1 MNPIE
6 NLLDD
11 HRHIMA
17 VLEAMD
23 WAVMGGVAGQRDL
36 PLFERALRFIETFAD
51 GIHYAKEDRLFAACL
66 AHAIPC
72 AVGPV
77 QCLQMEH
84 DGTRA
89 QTARMAA
96 AIEGIRGGD
105 AGQWPHLFDAAARYS
120 AIVRLHIPKEN
131 LGFFPMS
138 DLMLPVPAR
147 AALGAEF
154 EAIDRSAGV
163 SLAEAAA
170 AVRRTPPANP
180 PSRPTTRRV
189 SHVDFYR
196 LEDPRLEAILRDPAP
211 APPQAHVVVRRGQR
225 GRG

>member
-17 VLEAMD
+17 VLEAID

-36 PLFERALRFIETFAD
+36 PLFERALRFIVTFAD
-51 GIHYAKEDRLFAACL
+51 GIHYAKEDRLFAACVS
-66 AHAIPC
+66 HAVPC

-89 QTARMAA
+89 QTARIAA
-96 AIEGIRGGD
+96 AIESIRGGD
-105 AGQWPHLFDAAARYS
+105 AGQWPHLLDAAARYS
-120 AIVRLHIPKEN
+120 AIVRVHIPKEN

-138 DLMLPVPAR
+138 DLMLPAPAR

-163 SLAEAAA
+163 SMAEAAA
-170 AVRRTPPANP
+170 AVRRGAAP
-180 PSRPTTRRV
+180 PSPPRTTRPV